1 MRRVLVLAGALI
13 CVLSGIPA
21 PVMAA
26 PLTVDIVVDPTQV
39 ETVLGDRFTIT
50 TDVRNTGSTD
60 SGPLLAHLN
69 VASLQPDVYVDPED
83 WSSARSQELS
93 LQPGESRTLSWEL
106 QAVNSG
112 RFAAYVVVLPASK
125 TADEPK
131 DPVVTPLARLDVARR
146 STLNAGGVLPVI
158 VGVPLILALTAV
170 AARFRI
176 RRPTD
181 DILAIDHRSGTAEDD
196 YRSRRTNKPT
206 G

>member
-21 PVMAA
+21 PAMAA

-50 TDVRNTGSTD
+50 TDVRNTGRTD

-125 TADEPK
+125 TE
-131 DPVVTPLARLDVARR
+131 
-146 STLNAGGVLPVI
+146 I
-158 VGVPLILALTAV
+158 
-170 AARFRI
+170 
-176 RRPTD
+176 
-181 DILAIDHRSGTAEDD
+181 
-196 YRSRRTNKPT
+196 SRRCS
-206 G
+206 GWRWAVLA